1 MGAGKSRV
9 VQAAI
14 TVTTTTTITNAG
26 SDTTIQQSAA
36 CTRWLIQNNS
46 NANLY
51 VEFDA
56 AASVG
61 STVIPPAAVLE
72 EEDFQVTNF
81 HFFTAAATNINA
93 ASGIILKMWR

>member
-9 VQAAI
+9 IQTSIA
-14 TVTTTTTITNAG
+14 VTTTTTQTSAG
-26 SDTTIQQSAA
+26 ADTVIQQSAV

-56 AASVG
+56 VASTA
-61 STVIPPAAVLE
+61 STVIPPNAVME

-81 HFFTAAATNINA
+81 HFFTVAATNINA
-93 ASGIILKMWR
+93 ANGITLKMWR